1 MAFKVPFLYG
11 TALFPSRNHLQ
22 LYAEAHRRLLEREE
36 NLHDSL
42 VCFQRQQESCTR
54 EYGSESVQH
63 VEVRIKRGTTSI
75 ELDATVAERRI
86 LETLMHGPS
95 SLAVKFSE
103 IARIATELD
112 SKLADNIT
120 TRGKYHR
127 LLHKLRSVGKHSSSS
142 ANSSSRERSRSRT

>member
-22 LYAEAHRRLLEREE
+22 LYAEAHRRLLEREDS
-36 NLHDSL
+36 LHDSL
-42 VCFQRQQESCTR
+42 VGYQRQQESCTR
-54 EYGSESVQH
+54 EYGTKSVQH
-63 VEVRIKRGTTSI
+63 VEVRIKRGTASI

-86 LETLMHGPS
+86 IETLMHGPS

-103 IARIATELD
+103 IARISTELD
-112 SKLADNIT
+112 SKFAENIRT
-120 TRGKYHR
+120 QGNYHR
-127 LLHKLRSVGKHSSSS
+127 LLHELRSVGRHSSSS

>member
-1 MAFKVPFLYG
+1 MAKLPFLNG
-11 TALFPSRNHLQ
+11 TKLFPSRTQLP
-22 LYAEAHRRLLEREE
+22 LYAEAHRQLLERED

-42 VCFQRQQESCTR
+42 VGCQRQQESCTTA
-54 EYGSESVQH
+54 YGTKSVQH
-63 VEVRIKRGTTSI
+63 IQARIKRGTVNM

-112 SKLADNIT
+112 NKFADNIT
-120 TRGKYHR
+120 TQGKYHR

>member
-1 MAFKVPFLYG
+1 MDKLPFLYG
-11 TALFPSRNHLQ
+11 TSLFPSRTQLP
-22 LYAEAHRRLLEREE
+22 LYAEAHRRLLEREAS
-36 NLHDSL
+36 LHDSL
-42 VCFQRQQESCTR
+42 VGYQKQQESCTR
-54 EYGSESVQH
+54 EYGANSVQH

-86 LETLMHGPS
+86 IETLMHGPS

-112 SKLADNIT
+112 SKFADNIT
-120 TRGKYHR
+120 TQGKYHR
-127 LLHKLRSVGKHSSSS
+127 LLHELRSVGKHSSSS